1 MSESEEF
8 LLKFNRVIFVCSDNL
23 CRSPVAEAVMKS
35 INRMPGLKIE
45 SRGLVVLF
53 PEPYNPKAQS
63 VLRNDGIIMENGQAR
78 KLREEDLSPD
88 TLVLTMDREE
98 KQKLSDEYD
107 NAENVYTIME
117 FAGGS
122 GDIMDPYGGD
132 MDVYSLF
139 FESIKTWVAQAEE
152 KLYEINADNKTE
164 EEE

>member
-1 MSESEEF
+1 M
-8 LLKFNRVIFVCSDNL
+8 KFNRVIFVCSDNL

-35 INRMPGLKIE
+35 INRMPELKIE

-63 VLRNDGIIMENGQAR
+63 VLRNKGIIMENGQSEQ
-78 KLREEDLSPD
+78 LREEDMSED

-98 KQKLSDEYD
+98 KQKLTDEYR
-107 NAENVYTIME
+107 NVQNVYTIME

-132 MDVYSLF
+132 VDVYSLF
-139 FESIKTWVAQAEE
+139 FESMKMWVAQAEE
-152 KLYEINADNKTE
+152 KLYEINMTDKTE
-164 EEE
+164 EKENDFIRL